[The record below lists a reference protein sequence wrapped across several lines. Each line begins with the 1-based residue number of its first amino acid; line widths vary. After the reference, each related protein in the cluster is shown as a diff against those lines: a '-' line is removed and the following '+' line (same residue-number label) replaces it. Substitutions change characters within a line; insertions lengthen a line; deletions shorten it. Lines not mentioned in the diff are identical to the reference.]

1 MRTTLDLPDEIFRK
15 LKAEAALRGFK
26 LKELVTQFIERGL
39 AADAGQPTPT
49 PHQRSP
55 FPVAIA
61 RDLDTPMTP
70 ALTNEQLHSL
80 LEEEDLAQYRR
91 VFDPPDTLE

>member
-15 LKAEAALRGFK
+15 LKAEAALRGLK

-39 AADAGQPTPT
+39 VADAGPPTPLR
-49 PHQRSP
+49 PRSA

-61 RDLDTPMTP
+61 RDLGTPMTP

-80 LEEEDLAQYRR
+80 LEEEDLAQVRR
-91 VFDPPDTLE
+91 VFEQPLE